1 MKWHFNHGPRIAS
14 VIHPEMPEHAK
25 GNILMGIQMDGRAG
39 LPPGG
44 TSIGKTVS
52 GSGGGPARDTRPRI
66 EAEEMDASV
75 PARVRAPMPSDSAL
89 GRKVRELRR
98 SRGMT
103 QKELASAVGVTGAQ
117 LHRYETG
124 ATRVA
129 ASRMIAI
136 AEALGVRP
144 DVLLESAAPEPMPA
158 MSMEGSTEDDLV
170 ELIQLFSAIGDQKN
184 RNAILAVARMMAST
198 NPSGGGNGG

>member
-1 MKWHFNHGPRIAS
+1 MSSQLI
-14 VIHPEMPEHAK
+14 
-25 GNILMGIQMDGRAG
+25 GRATPLGG
-39 LPPGG
+39 LGLATRKPATFGAVSTP
-44 TSIGKTVS
+44 SERHPVESDAMATV
-52 GSGGGPARDTRPRI
+52 P
-66 EAEEMDASV
+66 

-98 SRGMT
+98 SRGLT

-144 DVLLESAAPEPMPA
+144 DVLLGSAAPEVPA
-158 MSMEGSTEDDLV
+158 PAPAEATTGDDLL
-170 ELIQLFSAIGDQKN
+170 ELIQLFSAIGDPKN
-184 RNAILAVARMMAST
+184 RNAVLAIARMMAAP
-198 NPSGGGNGG
+198 NPNGGSGS

>member
-1 MKWHFNHGPRIAS
+1 MVSQLNGRPGLSMEVARRPAGVGGVLAPAAPRA
-14 VIHPEMPEHAK
+14 
-25 GNILMGIQMDGRAG
+25 AG
-39 LPPGG
+39 
-44 TSIGKTVS
+44 
-52 GSGGGPARDTRPRI
+52 
-66 EAEEMDASV
+66 AEDMVAAQPV
-75 PARVRAPMPSDSAL
+75 RVRAPMPSDSAL

-103 QKELASAVGVTGAQ
+103 QKELAGAVGVTGAQ

-144 DVLLESAAPEPMPA
+144 DVLLGSAAPELPGPA
-158 MSMEGSTEDDLV
+158 HTEATTGDDLL
-170 ELIQLFSAIGDQKN
+170 ELIQLFSAIGDPKN
-184 RNAILAVARMMAST
+184 RNAVLAIARMMASP
-198 NPSGGGNGG
+198 NPTGGSGG

>member
-1 MKWHFNHGPRIAS
+1 MA
-14 VIHPEMPEHAK
+14 
-25 GNILMGIQMDGRAG
+25 IQMDGRANLRTSTTLAG
-39 LPPGG
+39 PSAG
-44 TSIGKTVS
+44 TPHGTRAQK
-52 GSGGGPARDTRPRI
+52 GSPTRTEADA
-66 EAEEMDASV
+66 EAEEMEASA
-75 PARVRAPMPSDSAL
+75 PSRVRAPMPSDSAL

-103 QKELASAVGVTGAQ
+103 QKELAGAVGVTGAQ

-158 MSMEGSTEDDLV
+158 LSTQATTGDDLV
-170 ELIQLFSAIGDQKN
+170 ELIQLFSAIGDPKN

-198 NPSGGGNGG
+198 NQNGGNGG

>member
-1 MKWHFNHGPRIAS
+1 MTNQLNA
-14 VIHPEMPEHAK
+14 
-25 GNILMGIQMDGRAG
+25 RAG
-39 LPPGG
+39 LSNGAVLAGRRTIGFGASSADARAAEADGMAAAPP
-44 TSIGKTVS
+44 T
-52 GSGGGPARDTRPRI
+52 
-66 EAEEMDASV
+66 
-75 PARVRAPMPSDSAL
+75 RVRAPMPSDSAL

-144 DVLLESAAPEPMPA
+144 DVLLGSAAPEAQAPPPA
-158 MSMEGSTEDDLV
+158 EASTGDDLL
-170 ELIQLFSAIGDQKN
+170 ELIQLFSAIGDPKN
-184 RNAILAVARMMAST
+184 RNAVLAIARMMASP
-198 NPSGGGNGG
+198 NPTGGSGS

>member
-1 MKWHFNHGPRIAS
+1 MTQ
-14 VIHPEMPEHAK
+14 
-25 GNILMGIQMDGRAG
+25 QMSARTSLPAGMDLAARRPVGFGGVAVPAESRA
-39 LPPGG
+39 
-44 TSIGKTVS
+44 T
-52 GSGGGPARDTRPRI
+52 
-66 EAEEMDASV
+66 EAEAMTAGPSV
-75 PARVRAPMPSDSAL
+75 RVRAPMPSDSAL

-144 DVLLESAAPEPMPA
+144 DVLLGSAAPEAPA
-158 MSMEGSTEDDLV
+158 PAPAEATTGDDLL
-170 ELIQLFSAIGDQKN
+170 ELIQLFSAIGDPKN
-184 RNAILAVARMMAST
+184 RNAVLAIARMMASP
-198 NPSGGGNGG
+198 NPTGGSGS

>member
-1 MKWHFNHGPRIAS
+1 MF
-14 VIHPEMPEHAK
+14 
-25 GNILMGIQMDGRAG
+25 MGIQMDGRMNLPSGTAMAG
-39 LPPGG
+39 RTTGG
-44 TSIGKTVS
+44 SD
-52 GSGGGPARDTRPRI
+52 GGPARDNPSRI
-66 EAEEMDASV
+66 EVEEMDASA

-144 DVLLESAAPEPMPA
+144 DVLLESAAPEPVPVISA
-158 MSMEGSTEDDLV
+158 EASTGEDLL
-170 ELIQLFSAIGDQKN
+170 ELIQLFSAIGDPKN

-198 NPSGGGNGG
+198 NPIGGGGNGG

>member
-1 MKWHFNHGPRIAS
+1 MSTQLNSRGSYMEAAKIPGHRPSGLAAPAPAMGVTRPSQA
-14 VIHPEMPEHAK
+14 EAMPE
-25 GNILMGIQMDGRAG
+25 
-39 LPPGG
+39 PPGL
-44 TSIGKTVS
+44 
-52 GSGGGPARDTRPRI
+52 
-66 EAEEMDASV
+66 
-75 PARVRAPMPSDSAL
+75 RVRSPMPSDSAL

-103 QKELASAVGVTGAQ
+103 QKELAGAVGVTGAQ

-144 DVLLESAAPEPMPA
+144 DVLLGSASPEVVPA
-158 MSMEGSTEDDLV
+158 LPSETSTGNDLL
-170 ELIQLFSAIGDQKN
+170 ELIQLFSAIGDPKN
-184 RNAILAVARMMAST
+184 RNAVLAIARMMASP
-198 NPSGGGNGG
+198 NQGGGSGS

>member
-1 MKWHFNHGPRIAS
+1 MASQLNARVSLPSGAILAARRIVSPGEVGTSAEPNHGEA
-14 VIHPEMPEHAK
+14 EAM
-25 GNILMGIQMDGRAG
+25 
-39 LPPGG
+39 
-44 TSIGKTVS
+44 
-52 GSGGGPARDTRPRI
+52 GPAH
-66 EAEEMDASV
+66 S
-75 PARVRAPMPSDSAL
+75 ARVRAPMPSDSAL

-144 DVLLESAAPEPMPA
+144 DVLLGSAVPEAAPPA
-158 MSMEGSTEDDLV
+158 PAEATTGDDLL
-170 ELIQLFSAIGDQKN
+170 ELIQLFSAIGDVKN
-184 RNAILAVARMMAST
+184 RNAVLAIARMMASP
-198 NPSGGGNGG
+198 NPTAGSGS

>member
-1 MKWHFNHGPRIAS
+1 
-14 VIHPEMPEHAK
+14 
-25 GNILMGIQMDGRAG
+25 
-39 LPPGG
+39 
-44 TSIGKTVS
+44 
-52 GSGGGPARDTRPRI
+52 
-66 EAEEMDASV
+66 MDAAA
-75 PARVRAPMPSDSAL
+75 PTRVRAPMPSDSAL

-103 QKELASAVGVTGAQ
+103 QKELATAVGVTGAQ

-144 DVLLESAAPEPMPA
+144 DVLLESAAPEGMPPLPA
-158 MSMEGSTEDDLV
+158 ETTTGDDLV
-170 ELIQLFSAIGDQKN
+170 ELIQLFSAIGDPKN
-184 RNAILAVARMMAST
+184 RNAILAVARMMASSS
-198 NPSGGGNGG
+198 PVGGGSGG

>member
-1 MKWHFNHGPRIAS
+1 
-14 VIHPEMPEHAK
+14 
-25 GNILMGIQMDGRAG
+25 MGIQMDGRAS
-39 LPPGG
+39 LPA
-44 TSIGKTVS
+44 
-52 GSGGGPARDTRPRI
+52 GSTMTGRTAGSSNGSPTRDPLSRV
-66 EAEEMDASV
+66 EAEEMDASA

-144 DVLLESAAPEPMPA
+144 DVLLESAAPEPMPTFSSEA
-158 MSMEGSTEDDLV
+158 STGDDLL
-170 ELIQLFSAIGDQKN
+170 ELIQLFSAIGDPKN

-198 NPSGGGNGG
+198 NPTGGGNGS

>member
-1 MKWHFNHGPRIAS
+1 
-14 VIHPEMPEHAK
+14 
-25 GNILMGIQMDGRAG
+25 MGIQVEGRVTLSSG
-39 LPPGG
+39 TTRGG
-44 TSIGKTVS
+44 TSTGDARNT
-52 GSGGGPARDTRPRI
+52 PARDEPSRI
-66 EAEEMDASV
+66 EAEMDASA

-103 QKELASAVGVTGAQ
+103 QKELAGAVGVTGAQ

-144 DVLLESAAPEPMPA
+144 DVLLESAAPDAMPPPPP
-158 MSMEGSTEDDLV
+158 ETTTGDDLL
-170 ELIQLFSAIGDQKN
+170 ELIQLFSAIGDPKN
-184 RNAILAVARMMAST
+184 RNAILAVARMMASS
-198 NPSGGGNGG
+198 NPAGGGSGG

>member
-1 MKWHFNHGPRIAS
+1 
-14 VIHPEMPEHAK
+14 
-25 GNILMGIQMDGRAG
+25 MGIQVDGRAD
-39 LPPGG
+39 LPSG
-44 TSIGKTVS
+44 TTLAGKSV
-52 GSGGGPARDTRPRI
+52 GSSRDTPARNDLHRI
-66 EAEEMDASV
+66 EGEEMDASI
-75 PARVRAPMPSDSAL
+75 PSRVRAPMPSDSAL

-144 DVLLESAAPEPMPA
+144 DVLLESAAPESMP
-158 MSMEGSTEDDLV
+158 SLPTETTTGDDLL
-170 ELIQLFSAIGDQKN
+170 ELIQLFSAIGDPKN
-184 RNAILAVARMMAST
+184 RNAILAVARMMVSS
-198 NPSGGGNGG
+198 NPTGSGSGG

>member
-1 MKWHFNHGPRIAS
+1 MAATSS
-14 VIHPEMPEHAK
+14 V
-25 GNILMGIQMDGRAG
+25 
-39 LPPGG
+39 
-44 TSIGKTVS
+44 
-52 GSGGGPARDTRPRI
+52 
-66 EAEEMDASV
+66 
-75 PARVRAPMPSDSAL
+75 RVRAPMPSDSAL

-144 DVLLESAAPEPMPA
+144 DVLLGSATPEAPAPA
-158 MSMEGSTEDDLV
+158 PSEASTGDDLL
-170 ELIQLFSAIGDQKN
+170 ELIQLFSAIGDPKN
-184 RNAILAVARMMAST
+184 RNAVLAIARMMASP
-198 NPSGGGNGG
+198 NPTGGSGS